1 MHSHPTNARKNT
13 GKCFSFGADSS
24 SNGNAEHPAQG
35 SKQQNIHVSMKTNAF
50 IITID
55 ELDLSVV
62 DYLRAVRRGDR
73 RSLFDI

>member
-1 MHSHPTNARKNT
+1 
-13 GKCFSFGADSS
+13 
-24 SNGNAEHPAQG
+24 
-35 SKQQNIHVSMKTNAF
+35 MKTNAF